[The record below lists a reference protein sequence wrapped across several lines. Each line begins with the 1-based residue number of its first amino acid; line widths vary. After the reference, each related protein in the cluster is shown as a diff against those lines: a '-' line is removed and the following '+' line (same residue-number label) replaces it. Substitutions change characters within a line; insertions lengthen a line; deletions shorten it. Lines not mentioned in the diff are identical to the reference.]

1 MVDYSNKKVP
11 IFSGI
16 NDQPIAPTAD
26 SGGNISHLYDLYN
39 QVLDILTTDI
49 TNIEAQLAAINNQ
62 LNPSEPT
69 LEVFEFSG
77 INAVDP
83 EGIGNTFIATVG
95 TIPKTGKLQKI
106 AIDSIFEGYDTFF
119 SLDGGN
125 NVLTLDSFEIATE
138 GYQWVVSN
146 DGSQDVTQGQEL
158 TFTTIS
164 EELNRTVY
172 LYIYG

>member
-16 NDQPIAPTAD
+16 NDQPIAPTAN

-49 TNIEAQLAAINNQ
+49 TNIEGQIAAINNQ
-62 LNPSEPT
+62 LNPPEPT
-69 LEVFEFSG
+69 LETFEFSG
-77 INAVDP
+77 VNATEVD
-83 EGIGNTFIATVG
+83 GQYLGTVG

-106 AIDSIFEGYDTFF
+106 AIDNIGDGYGTFF
-119 SLDGGN
+119 
-125 NVLTLDSFEIATE
+125 NVDFNVKSYDAFETATE
-138 GYQWVVSN
+138 GYQWTISD
-146 DGSQDVTQGQEL
+146 DGSQEVSEGEILNFETTGAEL
-158 TFTTIS
+158 D
-164 EELNRTVY
+164 RTVY